1 MSLDLDKRQR
11 AMLREMGVRVWQ
23 PMSHAPAVSPTLP
36 SAHISP
42 PPVRSVETTE
52 IAGATVLIATT
63 ERNKTATST
72 FDQKN
77 TPVQRAPEAVAAAP
91 ATASPPRV
99 ASDEALW
106 SVGQALALYADTVS
120 SAGPRWLVLAETPA
134 AALQGGSFNPF
145 EGDAGKLLDNML
157 RAARLHLAGTVLFAP
172 LARRSGGDAAAAALS
187 QALPSLVAGA
197 RPDIV
202 LVMGRLAAMALLQT
216 NEAFG
221 KLRGQVHM
229 IQGVK
234 TVVTQDATVLLRQPA
249 DKAKA
254 WEDLCLAMSLA
265 QAMSD

>member
-23 PMSHAPAVSPTLP
+23 PMGHAPPAPVASTKSSPAETLP
-36 SAHISP
+36 P
-42 PPVRSVETTE
+42 PATT
-52 IAGATVLIATT
+52 IVTPKLIANT
-63 ERNKTATST
+63 EGNKTAAGT

-77 TPVQRAPEAVAAAP
+77 TPVQRAPEAA
-91 ATASPPRV
+91 ATAVAPR
-99 ASDEALW
+99 SDNGEVLW
-106 SVGQALALYADTVS
+106 SVGEAQALYTD
-120 SAGPRWLVLAETPA
+120 SASATGPRWLVLAETPA

-157 RAARLHLAGTVLFAP
+157 RAARLHLAGNVLFAP
-172 LARRSGGDAAAAALS
+172 LARCSGGDVIAADLS
-187 QALPSLVAGA
+187 QALPGLVADA

-229 IQGVK
+229 IQGIK
-234 TVVTQDATVLLRQPA
+234 AVVTQDATVLLRQPA

-254 WEDLCLAMSLA
+254 WEDLCLAMSLT
-265 QAMSD
+265 QATSD